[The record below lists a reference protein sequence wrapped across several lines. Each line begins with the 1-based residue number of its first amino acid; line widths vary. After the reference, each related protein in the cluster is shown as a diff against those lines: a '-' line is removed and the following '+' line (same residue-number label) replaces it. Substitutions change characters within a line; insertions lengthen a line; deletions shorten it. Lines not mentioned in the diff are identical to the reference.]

1 MEGQELIVTASQS
14 VEDKSRVFQQR
25 FSLPAGVQP
34 HQVQLYMCT
43 CVQVYMCTGVQVYR
57 CTGVQFA
64 SPGTVEPHQGRHP
77 PHHSTEGGGGGAG
90 AD

>member
-34 HQVQLYMCT
+34 HQVQLH
-43 CVQVYMCTGVQVYR
+43 R

-64 SPGTVEPHQGRHP
+64 SPGTVQPHQGRHP
-77 PHHSTEGGGGGAG
+77 PHHGTEGGGGGAG